1 MNAQQLLKRLSQL
14 KTDRIK
20 HEAHWKECYKY
31 CAPERQQSFTDVAAL
46 ALEQERKQARTDLFD
61 TTAVEG
67 IQLLV
72 SSIVSGTTSPV
83 SIWFKSVPSGVDT
96 PSQLTQGEQW
106 LSQVD
111 QFLFRNIHAS
121 NFDSEVTDFLTD
133 LVVAGWA
140 VLYADT
146 NTGEVAPK
154 SVDEYKLEREDF
166 DFEEFKADE
175 SNKEFLTEAHKHGIT
190 NKQLDFLL
198 SEYDKRAVDLVSN
211 SSQID
216 TDTTV
221 QTLQSDWGDKYEA
234 NIFNAVKAARACGI
248 TDEQINDPLIG
259 NNVAFI
265 KMASYFGSQMTEDKP
280 VSNGTPV
287 NVDISSLMRSEAFFN
302 PKHPDH
308 KSVKAQIDSYYDS
321 LRK

>member
-1 MNAQQLLKRLSQL
+1 M
-14 KTDRIK
+14 TDN
-20 HEAHWKECYKY
+20 
-31 CAPERQQSFTDVAAL
+31 
-46 ALEQERKQARTDLFD
+46 LEQPQAIEQD
-61 TTAVEG
+61 TTATTALG
-67 IQLLV
+67 TADN
-72 SSIVSGTTSPV
+72 SSIEKAIPDKFKVVSEDG
-83 SIWFKSVPSGVDT
+83 SVDYKATVAKM
-96 PSQLTQGEQW
+96 
-106 LSQVD
+106 
-111 QFLFRNIHAS
+111 N
-121 NFDSEVTDFLTD
+121 DSYTYLEKKV
-133 LVVAGWA
+133 G
-140 VLYADT
+140 
-146 NTGEVAPK
+146 TGEVAPK
-154 SVDEYKLEREDF
+154 SVDEYKIEREGF
-166 DFEEFKADE
+166 DFEEFKKDE
-175 SNKEFLTEAHKHGIT
+175 SNNSFLKSAHAQGIT

-221 QTLQSDWGDKYEA
+221 QTLQSEWGDKYEA

-265 KMASYFGSQMTEDKP
+265 KMAAYFGSQMTEDKP

-302 PKHPDH
+302 PKHPEH

-321 LRK
+321 LRR

>member
-1 MNAQQLLKRLSQL
+1 M
-14 KTDRIK
+14 TDN
-20 HEAHWKECYKY
+20 
-31 CAPERQQSFTDVAAL
+31 
-46 ALEQERKQARTDLFD
+46 LEQPQAIEQD
-61 TTAVEG
+61 TTASTV
-67 IQLLV
+67 LSTV
-72 SSIVSGTTSPV
+72 NDSSIETAISEK
-83 SIWFKSVPSGVDT
+83 FKVTAEDGSVDYKAT
-96 PSQLTQGEQW
+96 
-106 LSQVD
+106 
-111 QFLFRNIHAS
+111 
-121 NFDSEVTDFLTD
+121 
-133 LVVAGWA
+133 VAKMNESYSYLEKKVG
-140 VLYADT
+140 
-146 NTGEVAPK
+146 TGEVAPK

-221 QTLQSDWGDKYEA
+221 QTLQSDWGQDYEK

-248 TDEQINDPLIG
+248 TDEQINNPLIG

-265 KMASYFGSQMTEDKP
+265 KMAAYFGSQMTEDKP

-287 NVDISSLMRSEAFFN
+287 NVDIQSLMRSEAFFN

>member
-1 MNAQQLLKRLSQL
+1 M
-14 KTDRIK
+14 TDN
-20 HEAHWKECYKY
+20 
-31 CAPERQQSFTDVAAL
+31 
-46 ALEQERKQARTDLFD
+46 LEQQQTIEQD
-61 TTAVEG
+61 TTAPTV
-67 IQLLV
+67 LSTV
-72 SSIVSGTTSPV
+72 NDSSIETAIPEK
-83 SIWFKSVPSGVDT
+83 FKVTAEDGSVDYKAT
-96 PSQLTQGEQW
+96 
-106 LSQVD
+106 
-111 QFLFRNIHAS
+111 
-121 NFDSEVTDFLTD
+121 
-133 LVVAGWA
+133 VAKMNESYSYLEKKVG
-140 VLYADT
+140 
-146 NTGEVAPK
+146 TGEVAPK

-175 SNKEFLTEAHKHGIT
+175 SNKEFLSEAHKHGIT

-248 TDEQINDPLIG
+248 TDEQINNPLIG

-265 KMASYFGSQMTEDKP
+265 KMAAYFGSQMTEDKP

-287 NVDISSLMRSEAFFN
+287 NVDIQSLMRSEAFFN

>member
-1 MNAQQLLKRLSQL
+1 M
-14 KTDRIK
+14 TDN
-20 HEAHWKECYKY
+20 
-31 CAPERQQSFTDVAAL
+31 
-46 ALEQERKQARTDLFD
+46 LEQPQTIEQD
-61 TTAVEG
+61 TTATTVLSTG
-67 IQLLV
+67 ND
-72 SSIVSGTTSPV
+72 SSNETAIPEK
-83 SIWFKSVPSGVDT
+83 FKVTAEDGSVDYKATVAK
-96 PSQLTQGEQW
+96 
-106 LSQVD
+106 LS
-111 QFLFRNIHAS
+111 
-121 NFDSEVTDFLTD
+121 DSYSYLEKKI
-133 LVVAGWA
+133 G
-140 VLYADT
+140 
-146 NTGEVAPK
+146 TGEVAPK
-154 SVDEYKLEREDF
+154 SVDEYKIEREDF
-166 DFEEFKADE
+166 DLEAFKADE
-175 SNKEFLTEAHKHGIT
+175 GNKAFLEEAHKHGIT

-221 QTLQSDWGDKYEA
+221 QTLQSEWGQDYEK

-248 TDEQINDPLIG
+248 TDEQINDPMIG

-265 KMASYFGSQMTEDKP
+265 KMAAYFGSQMTEDKP

-287 NVDISSLMRSEAFFN
+287 NVDIQSLMRSEAFFN

>member
-1 MNAQQLLKRLSQL
+1 M
-14 KTDRIK
+14 TDN
-20 HEAHWKECYKY
+20 
-31 CAPERQQSFTDVAAL
+31 
-46 ALEQERKQARTDLFD
+46 LEQPQTIEQD
-61 TTAVEG
+61 TTASTVLSTG
-67 IQLLV
+67 ND
-72 SSIVSGTTSPV
+72 SSIETAIPEK
-83 SIWFKSVPSGVDT
+83 FKVTAEDGSVDYKAT
-96 PSQLTQGEQW
+96 
-106 LSQVD
+106 
-111 QFLFRNIHAS
+111 
-121 NFDSEVTDFLTD
+121 
-133 LVVAGWA
+133 VAKMNESYSYLEKKVG
-140 VLYADT
+140 
-146 NTGEVAPK
+146 TGEVAPK

-221 QTLQSDWGDKYEA
+221 QTLQSDWGQDYEK

-248 TDEQINDPLIG
+248 TDEQINNPLIG

-265 KMASYFGSQMTEDKP
+265 KMAAYFGSQMTEDKP

-287 NVDISSLMRSEAFFN
+287 NVDIQSLMRSEAFFN

>member
-1 MNAQQLLKRLSQL
+1 M
-14 KTDRIK
+14 TDN
-20 HEAHWKECYKY
+20 
-31 CAPERQQSFTDVAAL
+31 
-46 ALEQERKQARTDLFD
+46 LEQPQAIEQD
-61 TTAVEG
+61 TTASTV
-67 IQLLV
+67 LSTV
-72 SSIVSGTTSPV
+72 NDSSNETAIPDK
-83 SIWFKSVPSGVDT
+83 FKVTAEDGSVDYKAT
-96 PSQLTQGEQW
+96 
-106 LSQVD
+106 
-111 QFLFRNIHAS
+111 
-121 NFDSEVTDFLTD
+121 
-133 LVVAGWA
+133 VAKMNESYSYLEKKVG
-140 VLYADT
+140 
-146 NTGEVAPK
+146 TGEVAPK
-154 SVDEYKLEREDF
+154 SVDEYKLERADF

-190 NKQLDFLL
+190 NKQLDFLI
-198 SEYDKRAVDLVSN
+198 SEYDKRAVNLVSN

-265 KMASYFGSQMTEDKP
+265 KMAAYFGSQMTEDKP

-287 NVDISSLMRSEAFFN
+287 NVDIQSLMRSEAFFN

>member
-1 MNAQQLLKRLSQL
+1 M
-14 KTDRIK
+14 TDN
-20 HEAHWKECYKY
+20 
-31 CAPERQQSFTDVAAL
+31 
-46 ALEQERKQARTDLFD
+46 LEQPQTIEQD
-61 TTAVEG
+61 TTASTVLSTG
-67 IQLLV
+67 ND
-72 SSIVSGTTSPV
+72 SSIETAIPEK
-83 SIWFKSVPSGVDT
+83 FKVTAEDGSVDYKAT
-96 PSQLTQGEQW
+96 
-106 LSQVD
+106 
-111 QFLFRNIHAS
+111 
-121 NFDSEVTDFLTD
+121 
-133 LVVAGWA
+133 VAKMNESYSYLEKKVG
-140 VLYADT
+140 
-146 NTGEVAPK
+146 TGEIAPK
-154 SVDEYKLEREDF
+154 SVDEYKVEREGF
-166 DFEEFKADE
+166 DFEEFKKDE
-175 SNKEFLTEAHKHGIT
+175 SNNSFLKSAHAQGIT

-221 QTLQSDWGDKYEA
+221 QTLQSEWRQDYEK

-265 KMASYFGSQMTEDKP
+265 KMAAYFGSQMTEDKP
-280 VSNGTPV
+280 INNGTPV
-287 NVDISSLMRSEAFFN
+287 NVDIQSLMRSEAFFN

>member
-1 MNAQQLLKRLSQL
+1 M
-14 KTDRIK
+14 TDN
-20 HEAHWKECYKY
+20 
-31 CAPERQQSFTDVAAL
+31 
-46 ALEQERKQARTDLFD
+46 LEQQQTIEQD
-61 TTAVEG
+61 TTASTVLS
-67 IQLLV
+67 ISNN
-72 SSIVSGTTSPV
+72 SSNETAIPDK
-83 SIWFKSVPSGVDT
+83 FKVTAEDGSVDYKAT
-96 PSQLTQGEQW
+96 
-106 LSQVD
+106 
-111 QFLFRNIHAS
+111 
-121 NFDSEVTDFLTD
+121 
-133 LVVAGWA
+133 VAKMNESYSYLEKKVG
-140 VLYADT
+140 
-146 NTGEVAPK
+146 TGEVAPK

-175 SNKEFLTEAHKHGIT
+175 SNKEFLSEAHKHGIT

-248 TDEQINDPLIG
+248 TDEQINNPLIG

-265 KMASYFGSQMTEDKP
+265 KMAAYFGSQITEDQP

-287 NVDISSLMRSEAFFN
+287 NVDIQSLMRSEAFFN

>member
-1 MNAQQLLKRLSQL
+1 M
-14 KTDRIK
+14 TDN
-20 HEAHWKECYKY
+20 
-31 CAPERQQSFTDVAAL
+31 
-46 ALEQERKQARTDLFD
+46 LEQPQAIEQD
-61 TTAVEG
+61 TTASTV
-67 IQLLV
+67 LSTV
-72 SSIVSGTTSPV
+72 NDSSIETVIPDK
-83 SIWFKSVPSGVDT
+83 FKVTAEDGSVDYKAT
-96 PSQLTQGEQW
+96 
-106 LSQVD
+106 
-111 QFLFRNIHAS
+111 
-121 NFDSEVTDFLTD
+121 
-133 LVVAGWA
+133 VAKMNESYSYLEKKVG
-140 VLYADT
+140 
-146 NTGEVAPK
+146 TGEVAPK

-175 SNKEFLTEAHKHGIT
+175 SNKEFLSEAHKHGIT

-198 SEYDKRAVDLVSN
+198 SEYDKRAVNLVSN

-221 QTLQSDWGDKYEA
+221 QTLQSDWGQDYEK

-248 TDEQINDPLIG
+248 TDEQINNPLIG

-265 KMASYFGSQMTEDKP
+265 KMAAYFGSQMTEDKP
-280 VSNGTPV
+280 INNGTPV
-287 NVDISSLMRSEAFFN
+287 NVDIQSLMRSPAFFD

>member
-1 MNAQQLLKRLSQL
+1 M
-14 KTDRIK
+14 TDN
-20 HEAHWKECYKY
+20 
-31 CAPERQQSFTDVAAL
+31 
-46 ALEQERKQARTDLFD
+46 LEQPQAIEQD
-61 TTAVEG
+61 TTASTV
-67 IQLLV
+67 LSTV
-72 SSIVSGTTSPV
+72 NDSSIETAIPDK
-83 SIWFKSVPSGVDT
+83 FKVTAEDGSVDYKAT
-96 PSQLTQGEQW
+96 
-106 LSQVD
+106 
-111 QFLFRNIHAS
+111 
-121 NFDSEVTDFLTD
+121 
-133 LVVAGWA
+133 VAKMNESYSYLEKKVG
-140 VLYADT
+140 
-146 NTGEVAPK
+146 TGEVAPK

-221 QTLQSDWGDKYEA
+221 QTLQSEWGDKYEA

-248 TDEQINDPLIG
+248 TDEQINNPLIG

-280 VSNGTPV
+280 INNGTPV
-287 NVDISSLMRSEAFFN
+287 STDIQSLMRSDAFFN
-302 PKHPDH
+302 VKHPDH
-308 KSVKAQIDSYYDS
+308 KSVKAQIDSYYNS

>member
-1 MNAQQLLKRLSQL
+1 M
-14 KTDRIK
+14 TDN
-20 HEAHWKECYKY
+20 
-31 CAPERQQSFTDVAAL
+31 
-46 ALEQERKQARTDLFD
+46 LEQQQTIEQD
-61 TTAVEG
+61 TTASTV
-67 IQLLV
+67 LSTV
-72 SSIVSGTTSPV
+72 NDSSNETAIPDK
-83 SIWFKSVPSGVDT
+83 FKVTAEDGSVDYKAT
-96 PSQLTQGEQW
+96 
-106 LSQVD
+106 
-111 QFLFRNIHAS
+111 
-121 NFDSEVTDFLTD
+121 
-133 LVVAGWA
+133 VAKMNESYSYLEKKVG
-140 VLYADT
+140 
-146 NTGEVAPK
+146 TGEVAPK

-198 SEYDKRAVDLVSN
+198 SEYDKRAVNLVSN

-221 QTLQSDWGDKYEA
+221 QTLQTEWGNDKYEA

-265 KMASYFGSQMTEDKP
+265 KMAAYFGSQMTEDKP

>member
-1 MNAQQLLKRLSQL
+1 M
-14 KTDRIK
+14 TDN
-20 HEAHWKECYKY
+20 
-31 CAPERQQSFTDVAAL
+31 
-46 ALEQERKQARTDLFD
+46 LEQQQTIEQD
-61 TTAVEG
+61 TTASTVLS
-67 IQLLV
+67 ISNN
-72 SSIVSGTTSPV
+72 SSNETAIPDK
-83 SIWFKSVPSGVDT
+83 FKVTAEDGSVDYKAT
-96 PSQLTQGEQW
+96 
-106 LSQVD
+106 
-111 QFLFRNIHAS
+111 
-121 NFDSEVTDFLTD
+121 
-133 LVVAGWA
+133 VAKMNESYSYLEKKVG
-140 VLYADT
+140 
-146 NTGEVAPK
+146 TGEVAPK
-154 SVDEYKLEREDF
+154 SVDEYKIEREDF
-166 DFEEFKADE
+166 DFEEFKKDE
-175 SNKEFLTEAHKHGIT
+175 SNNSFLKSAHAQGIT

-198 SEYDKRAVDLVSN
+198 SEYDKRAADLVST

-216 TDTTV
+216 TDTAV
-221 QTLQSDWGDKYEA
+221 QTLQQEWGDKFEA

>member
-1 MNAQQLLKRLSQL
+1 M
-14 KTDRIK
+14 TDN
-20 HEAHWKECYKY
+20 
-31 CAPERQQSFTDVAAL
+31 
-46 ALEQERKQARTDLFD
+46 LEQPQTIEQD
-61 TTAVEG
+61 TTASTVLSTG
-67 IQLLV
+67 ND
-72 SSIVSGTTSPV
+72 SSIETAIPEK
-83 SIWFKSVPSGVDT
+83 FKVTAEDGSVDYKAT
-96 PSQLTQGEQW
+96 
-106 LSQVD
+106 
-111 QFLFRNIHAS
+111 
-121 NFDSEVTDFLTD
+121 
-133 LVVAGWA
+133 VAKMNESYSYLEKKVG
-140 VLYADT
+140 
-146 NTGEVAPK
+146 TGEVAPK

-221 QTLQSDWGDKYEA
+221 QTLQSDWGQDYEK

-248 TDEQINDPLIG
+248 TDEQINNPLIG

-265 KMASYFGSQMTEDKP
+265 KMAAYFGSQMTEDKP

-287 NVDISSLMRSEAFFN
+287 NVDIQSLMRSEAFFN

-321 LRK
+321 LRR

>member
-1 MNAQQLLKRLSQL
+1 M
-14 KTDRIK
+14 TDN
-20 HEAHWKECYKY
+20 
-31 CAPERQQSFTDVAAL
+31 
-46 ALEQERKQARTDLFD
+46 LEQPQAIEQD
-61 TTAVEG
+61 TTASTVLSTG
-67 IQLLV
+67 ND
-72 SSIVSGTTSPV
+72 SSIETAIPDK
-83 SIWFKSVPSGVDT
+83 FKVTAEDGSVDYKAT
-96 PSQLTQGEQW
+96 
-106 LSQVD
+106 
-111 QFLFRNIHAS
+111 
-121 NFDSEVTDFLTD
+121 
-133 LVVAGWA
+133 VAKMNESYSYLEKKVG
-140 VLYADT
+140 
-146 NTGEVAPK
+146 TGEVAPK

-248 TDEQINDPLIG
+248 TDEQINNPLIG

-265 KMASYFGSQMTEDKP
+265 KMAAYFGSQMTEDKP

-287 NVDISSLMRSEAFFN
+287 NVDIQSLMRSEAFFN

>member
-1 MNAQQLLKRLSQL
+1 M
-14 KTDRIK
+14 TDN
-20 HEAHWKECYKY
+20 
-31 CAPERQQSFTDVAAL
+31 
-46 ALEQERKQARTDLFD
+46 LEQPQAIEQD
-61 TTAVEG
+61 TTASTVLS
-67 IQLLV
+67 ISNN
-72 SSIVSGTTSPV
+72 SSNETAIPEK
-83 SIWFKSVPSGVDT
+83 FKVTAEDGSVDYKAT
-96 PSQLTQGEQW
+96 
-106 LSQVD
+106 
-111 QFLFRNIHAS
+111 
-121 NFDSEVTDFLTD
+121 
-133 LVVAGWA
+133 VAKMNESYSYLEKKVG
-140 VLYADT
+140 
-146 NTGEVAPK
+146 TGEVAPK

-221 QTLQSDWGDKYEA
+221 QTLQSEWGDKYEA

-248 TDEQINDPLIG
+248 TDEQINNPLIG

-265 KMASYFGSQMTEDKP
+265 KMAAYFGSQMTEDKP

-287 NVDISSLMRSEAFFN
+287 NVDIQSLMRSEAFFN

>member
-1 MNAQQLLKRLSQL
+1 M
-14 KTDRIK
+14 TDN
-20 HEAHWKECYKY
+20 
-31 CAPERQQSFTDVAAL
+31 
-46 ALEQERKQARTDLFD
+46 LEQQQTIEQD
-61 TTAVEG
+61 TTASTV
-67 IQLLV
+67 LSTV
-72 SSIVSGTTSPV
+72 NDSSNETAIPDK
-83 SIWFKSVPSGVDT
+83 FKVTAEDGSVDYKATVAK
-96 PSQLTQGEQW
+96 
-106 LSQVD
+106 LS
-111 QFLFRNIHAS
+111 
-121 NFDSEVTDFLTD
+121 DSYSYLEKKV
-133 LVVAGWA
+133 G
-140 VLYADT
+140 
-146 NTGEVAPK
+146 TGEVAPK

-166 DFEEFKADE
+166 DFEEFKADK
-175 SNKEFLTEAHKHGIT
+175 SNKEFLSEAHKHGIT

-221 QTLQSDWGDKYEA
+221 QTLQSEWGDKYEA

-265 KMASYFGSQMTEDKP
+265 KMAAYFGSQMTEDKP

-287 NVDISSLMRSEAFFN
+287 NVDIQSLMRSPAFFD

>member
-1 MNAQQLLKRLSQL
+1 M
-14 KTDRIK
+14 TDN
-20 HEAHWKECYKY
+20 
-31 CAPERQQSFTDVAAL
+31 
-46 ALEQERKQARTDLFD
+46 LEQPQAIEQD
-61 TTAVEG
+61 TTASTVLSTG
-67 IQLLV
+67 ND
-72 SSIVSGTTSPV
+72 SSIETAIPEK
-83 SIWFKSVPSGVDT
+83 FKVTAEDGSVDYKAT
-96 PSQLTQGEQW
+96 
-106 LSQVD
+106 
-111 QFLFRNIHAS
+111 
-121 NFDSEVTDFLTD
+121 
-133 LVVAGWA
+133 VAKMNESYSYLEKKVG
-140 VLYADT
+140 
-146 NTGEVAPK
+146 TGEVAPK

-175 SNKEFLTEAHKHGIT
+175 SNKEFLSEAHKHGIT

-198 SEYDKRAVDLVSN
+198 SEYDKRAVNLVSN

-248 TDEQINDPLIG
+248 TDEQINNPLIG

-265 KMASYFGSQMTEDKP
+265 KMAAYFGSQMTEDKP

-287 NVDISSLMRSEAFFN
+287 NVDIQSLMRSEAFFN

>member
-1 MNAQQLLKRLSQL
+1 M
-14 KTDRIK
+14 TDN
-20 HEAHWKECYKY
+20 
-31 CAPERQQSFTDVAAL
+31 
-46 ALEQERKQARTDLFD
+46 LEQPQAIEQD
-61 TTAVEG
+61 TTASTV
-67 IQLLV
+67 LSTV
-72 SSIVSGTTSPV
+72 NDSSIETAIPDK
-83 SIWFKSVPSGVDT
+83 FKVTAEDGSVDYKAT
-96 PSQLTQGEQW
+96 
-106 LSQVD
+106 
-111 QFLFRNIHAS
+111 
-121 NFDSEVTDFLTD
+121 
-133 LVVAGWA
+133 VAKMNESYSYLEKKVG
-140 VLYADT
+140 
-146 NTGEVAPK
+146 TGEVAPK

-190 NKQLDFLL
+190 NKQLDFLI
-198 SEYDKRAVDLVSN
+198 SEYDKRAINLVSN

-265 KMASYFGSQMTEDKP
+265 KMAAYFGSQMTEDKP

-287 NVDISSLMRSEAFFN
+287 NVDIQSLMRSEAFFN

>member
-1 MNAQQLLKRLSQL
+1 M
-14 KTDRIK
+14 TDN
-20 HEAHWKECYKY
+20 
-31 CAPERQQSFTDVAAL
+31 
-46 ALEQERKQARTDLFD
+46 LEQQQTIEQD
-61 TTAVEG
+61 TTASTV
-67 IQLLV
+67 LSTV
-72 SSIVSGTTSPV
+72 NNSSNETAIPDK
-83 SIWFKSVPSGVDT
+83 FKVTAEDGSVDYKAT
-96 PSQLTQGEQW
+96 
-106 LSQVD
+106 
-111 QFLFRNIHAS
+111 
-121 NFDSEVTDFLTD
+121 
-133 LVVAGWA
+133 VAKMNESYSYLEKKVG
-140 VLYADT
+140 
-146 NTGEVAPK
+146 TGEVAPK

-211 SSQID
+211 NSQID

-221 QTLQSDWGDKYEA
+221 QTLQTEWGDKYEA

-265 KMASYFGSQMTEDKP
+265 KMAAYFGSQINEDKP
-280 VSNGTPV
+280 ITNGTPV
-287 NVDISSLMRSEAFFN
+287 NVDIQSLMRSEAWFN

-308 KSVKAQIDSYYDS
+308 KSVKAQIDSYYNS
-321 LRK
+321 LRR

>member
-1 MNAQQLLKRLSQL
+1 M
-14 KTDRIK
+14 TDN
-20 HEAHWKECYKY
+20 
-31 CAPERQQSFTDVAAL
+31 
-46 ALEQERKQARTDLFD
+46 LEQPQTIEQD
-61 TTAVEG
+61 TTASTVLSTG
-67 IQLLV
+67 ND
-72 SSIVSGTTSPV
+72 SSIETAIPEK
-83 SIWFKSVPSGVDT
+83 FKVTAEDGSVDYKAT
-96 PSQLTQGEQW
+96 
-106 LSQVD
+106 
-111 QFLFRNIHAS
+111 
-121 NFDSEVTDFLTD
+121 
-133 LVVAGWA
+133 VAKMNESYSYLEKKVG
-140 VLYADT
+140 
-146 NTGEVAPK
+146 TGEVAPK

>member
-1 MNAQQLLKRLSQL
+1 M
-14 KTDRIK
+14 TDN
-20 HEAHWKECYKY
+20 
-31 CAPERQQSFTDVAAL
+31 
-46 ALEQERKQARTDLFD
+46 LEQQQTIEQD
-61 TTAVEG
+61 TTASTV
-67 IQLLV
+67 LSTV
-72 SSIVSGTTSPV
+72 NDSSNETAIPDK
-83 SIWFKSVPSGVDT
+83 FKVTAEDGSVDYKAT
-96 PSQLTQGEQW
+96 
-106 LSQVD
+106 
-111 QFLFRNIHAS
+111 
-121 NFDSEVTDFLTD
+121 
-133 LVVAGWA
+133 VAKMNESYSYLEKKVG
-140 VLYADT
+140 
-146 NTGEVAPK
+146 TGEVAPK

-175 SNKEFLTEAHKHGIT
+175 SNKAFLTEAHKHGIT

-198 SEYDKRAVDLVSN
+198 SEYDKRAVNLVSN

-248 TDEQINDPLIG
+248 TDEQINNPLIG

-265 KMASYFGSQMTEDKP
+265 KMAAYFGSQMTEDKP

-287 NVDISSLMRSEAFFN
+287 NVDIQSLMRSEAFFN

>member
-1 MNAQQLLKRLSQL
+1 M
-14 KTDRIK
+14 TDN
-20 HEAHWKECYKY
+20 
-31 CAPERQQSFTDVAAL
+31 
-46 ALEQERKQARTDLFD
+46 LEQPQTIEQD
-61 TTAVEG
+61 TTASTV
-67 IQLLV
+67 LSTV
-72 SSIVSGTTSPV
+72 DNSSNETAIPDK
-83 SIWFKSVPSGVDT
+83 FKVTAEDGSVDYKAT
-96 PSQLTQGEQW
+96 
-106 LSQVD
+106 
-111 QFLFRNIHAS
+111 
-121 NFDSEVTDFLTD
+121 
-133 LVVAGWA
+133 VAKMNESYSYLEKKVG
-140 VLYADT
+140 
-146 NTGEVAPK
+146 TGEVAPK

-175 SNKEFLTEAHKHGIT
+175 SNKEFLSEAHKHGIT

-248 TDEQINDPLIG
+248 TDEQINNPLIG

-265 KMASYFGSQMTEDKP
+265 KMAAYFGSQMTEDKP

-287 NVDISSLMRSEAFFN
+287 NVDIQSLMRSEAFFN

>member
-1 MNAQQLLKRLSQL
+1 M
-14 KTDRIK
+14 TDN
-20 HEAHWKECYKY
+20 
-31 CAPERQQSFTDVAAL
+31 
-46 ALEQERKQARTDLFD
+46 LEQPQAIEQD
-61 TTAVEG
+61 TTASTVLSTG
-67 IQLLV
+67 ND
-72 SSIVSGTTSPV
+72 SSIETAIPEK
-83 SIWFKSVPSGVDT
+83 FKVTAEDGSVDYKAT
-96 PSQLTQGEQW
+96 
-106 LSQVD
+106 
-111 QFLFRNIHAS
+111 
-121 NFDSEVTDFLTD
+121 
-133 LVVAGWA
+133 VAKMNESYSYLEKKVG
-140 VLYADT
+140 
-146 NTGEVAPK
+146 TGEVAPK

-265 KMASYFGSQMTEDKP
+265 KMAAYFGSQMTEDKP

-287 NVDISSLMRSEAFFN
+287 NVDIQSLMRSEAFFN